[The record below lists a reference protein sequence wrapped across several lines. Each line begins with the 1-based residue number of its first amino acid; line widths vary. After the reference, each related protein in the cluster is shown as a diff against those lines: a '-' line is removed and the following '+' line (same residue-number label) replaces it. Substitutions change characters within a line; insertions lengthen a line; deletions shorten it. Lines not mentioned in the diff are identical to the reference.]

1 MFILEGSDTQFT
13 FHITEHTKSWQ
24 INEVDLTEYDKI
36 LLEIRFTDW
45 IEEYQWDIDI
55 EENTEKNLHS
65 YVRFDLFSEQSAGRS
80 WKVKCDIW
88 GVKDWVKK
96 IRFNWDTIQWEVLPS
111 VKIPQWIVNG

>member
-13 FHITEHTKSWQ
+13 FHITEKTKSWQ
-24 INEVDLTEYDKI
+24 TNEVDLTEYDKI

-45 IEEYQWDIDI
+45 IQEYEGDLDN

-65 YVRFDLFSEQSAGRS
+65 YVRFDLFSEQSAWRS

-96 IRFNWDTIQWEVLPS
+96 IRFNWDTIHWEVLPS
-111 VKIPQWIVNG
+111 VKIPQWTVNG